1 MTGRGREIGLGNAAW
16 LELGLAALER
26 GDIPTA
32 VGALAAVDEAAW
44 SLVQTRF
51 PRLSGWARA
60 VMEPDEMAPAEDGGD
75 AIDALAVALGLIPQ
89 GTA

>member
-1 MTGRGREIGLGNAAW
+1 MAGGGREIGLANAAW
-16 LELGLAALER
+16 LEQGLAALQR

-32 VGALAAVDEAAW
+32 VGALAAVDEASW
-44 SLVQTRF
+44 TLVQTRF
-51 PRLSGWARA
+51 PGLSGWARA
-60 VMEPDEMAPAEDGGD
+60 VMEPHEETSTDNGGG

>member
-1 MTGRGREIGLGNAAW
+1 MTGGGREIGLGNAAW

-44 SLVQTRF
+44 ALVQARF
-51 PRLSGWARA
+51 PGLSGWARA
-60 VMEPDEMAPAEDGGD
+60 VMEPDETVPADNGED
-75 AIDALAVALGLIPQ
+75 AVDALAVALGLIPQ
-89 GTA
+89 ATV